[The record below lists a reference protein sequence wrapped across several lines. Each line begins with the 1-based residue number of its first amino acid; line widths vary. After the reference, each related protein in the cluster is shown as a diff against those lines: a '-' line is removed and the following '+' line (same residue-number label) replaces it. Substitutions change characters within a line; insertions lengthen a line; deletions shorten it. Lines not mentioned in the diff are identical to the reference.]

1 MTPPTTKPTAA
12 PMREPRLRELTPK
25 LTFVAS
31 GDATTFSDMVASP
44 VFRRGAEAALA
55 QFALDSATAA
65 NYETAARMHWESC
78 GAKRFLAALLN
89 LAEPV
94 IESAPKPPENLAW
107 GTAPIAPPAAPVLFR
122 KRQQPPQP

>member
-1 MTPPTTKPTAA
+1 MTPPTTKPTAPPA
-12 PMREPRLRELTPK
+12 REPRLRELTPK

-31 GDATTFSDMVASP
+31 ADATTYADLVANP

-55 QFALDSATAA
+55 QFAIDSATAA
-65 NYETAARMHWESC
+65 NYETAARMHWETC

-94 IESAPKPPENLAW
+94 IESAVAPPSNLAW
-107 GTAPIAPPAAPVLFR
+107 GTAPVAPPPAPVLFR
-122 KRQQPPQP
+122 KRPPQL